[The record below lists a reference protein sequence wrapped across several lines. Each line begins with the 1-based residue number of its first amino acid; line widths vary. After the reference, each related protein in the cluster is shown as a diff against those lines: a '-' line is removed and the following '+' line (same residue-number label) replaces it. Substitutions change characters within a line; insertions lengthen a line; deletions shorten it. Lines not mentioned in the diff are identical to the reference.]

1 MLGLTLIREI
11 EDLLLD
17 KLDRQENCLKFYNQI
32 DKDVRQDL
40 LLKIFDEIDRLE
52 QDMQSIDLLFL
63 SKFEKFKVM
72 NSVDDI
78 NDIKSIVDMETLK
91 EDEKHSL
98 ILIQKAVVLIAQRER
113 ALDTS
118 KKETQEIRLQTES
131 DLKKKSRENKAYSA
145 YRNINK

>member
-17 KLDRQENCLKFYNQI
+17 KLDRQENCLKFYDQI
-32 DKDVRQDL
+32 DKDIRQDL

-52 QDMQSIDLLFL
+52 QDIQSMDLLFL

-72 NSVDDI
+72 NGVDDI
-78 NDIKSIVDMETLK
+78 NEVTQIETLG
-91 EDEKHSL
+91 EAEKRSLSL
-98 ILIQKAVVLIAQRER
+98 IKKAIILIAQRER

-118 KKETQEIRLQTES
+118 KKETQEIRLQTVS

>member
-17 KLDRQENCLKFYNQI
+17 KLDRQENCLKFYDQI

-52 QDMQSIDLLFL
+52 QDIQSMDLLFL

-72 NSVDDI
+72 NGVDDI
-78 NDIKSIVDMETLK
+78 NAIVQIETLG
-91 EDEKHSL
+91 EAEKLSLSL
-98 ILIQKAVVLIAQRER
+98 IKKAIILIAQRER
-113 ALDTS
+113 ELDTS
-118 KKETQEIRLQTES
+118 KKETQEFRLQTES
-131 DLKKKSRENKAYSA
+131 DLKKRSRENKAYSA

>member
-17 KLDRQENCLKFYNQI
+17 KLDRQETCLKFYEQV
-32 DKDVRQDL
+32 DVSIRQDL

-52 QDMQSIDLLFL
+52 HDIQAMDLLFL

-72 NSVDDI
+72 NGVNDV
-78 NDIKSIVDMETLK
+78 NDIKSIVEIETMN
-91 EDEKHSL
+91 EDEKNSL
-98 ILIQKAVVLIAQRER
+98 KLIKKAIILIAQRER
-113 ALDTS
+113 ALETS

-131 DLKKKSRENKAYSA
+131 DLKKKTRENKAYSA

>member
-17 KLDRQENCLKFYNQI
+17 KLDRQENCLKFYDQI
-32 DKDVRQDL
+32 DKDIRQDL

-52 QDMQSIDLLFL
+52 QDIQSMDLLFL

-72 NSVDDI
+72 NCVDDI
-78 NDIKSIVDMETLK
+78 SEVAQIETLG
-91 EDEKHSL
+91 EAERLSLSL
-98 ILIQKAVVLIAQRER
+98 IKKAIILIAQHER

>member
-17 KLDRQENCLKFYNQI
+17 KLDRQENCLKFYDQI
-32 DKDVRQDL
+32 DKDIRQDL

-52 QDMQSIDLLFL
+52 QDIQSIDLLFL

-72 NSVDDI
+72 NGVDDI
-78 NDIKSIVDMETLK
+78 NAIVQIETLT

-98 ILIQKAVVLIAQRER
+98 ILIKKAIILIAQRER
-113 ALDTS
+113 ELDTS
-118 KKETQEIRLQTES
+118 KKETQEFRLQTES
-131 DLKKKSRENKAYSA
+131 DLKKRSRENKAYSA

>member
-17 KLDRQENCLKFYNQI
+17 KLDRQESCLKFYEQVDASI
-32 DKDVRQDL
+32 RQDL

-52 QDMQSIDLLFL
+52 HDIQSMDLLFL

-72 NSVDDI
+72 NGVDDI
-78 NDIKSIVDMETLK
+78 NDIKRI
-91 EDEKHSL
+91 EKHSL
-98 ILIQKAVVLIAQRER
+98 TLIKKAIILIAQRER
-113 ALDTS
+113 ALQTS
-118 KKETQEIRLQTES
+118 KNETQEIRLQTES

>member
-17 KLDRQENCLKFYNQI
+17 KLDRQENCLKFYDQI

-52 QDMQSIDLLFL
+52 QDIQSMDLLFL

-72 NSVDDI
+72 NGVDDI
-78 NDIKSIVDMETLK
+78 NAIVQIETLG
-91 EDEKHSL
+91 EVEKLSLSL
-98 ILIQKAVVLIAQRER
+98 IKKAIILIAQRER
-113 ALDTS
+113 ELDTS
-118 KKETQEIRLQTES
+118 KKETQEFRLQTES
-131 DLKKKSRENKAYSA
+131 DLKKRSRENKAYSA

>member
-17 KLDRQENCLKFYNQI
+17 KLDRQENCLKFYEQI
-32 DKDVRQDL
+32 DKDIRQDL

-98 ILIQKAVVLIAQRER
+98 ILIQKAIILIAERAR

>member
-17 KLDRQENCLKFYNQI
+17 KLDRQENCLKFYDQI
-32 DKDVRQDL
+32 DKDIRQDL

-52 QDMQSIDLLFL
+52 QDIQSMDLLFL

-72 NSVDDI
+72 NGVDDI
-78 NDIKSIVDMETLK
+78 NEVAQIETLG
-91 EDEKHSL
+91 EAEKLSLSL
-98 ILIQKAVVLIAQRER
+98 IKKAIILIAQRER

>member
-17 KLDRQENCLKFYNQI
+17 KLDRQENCLKFYDQI

-52 QDMQSIDLLFL
+52 QDIQSMDLLFL
-63 SKFEKFKVM
+63 SKFEKFKMM
-72 NSVDDI
+72 NGVDDI
-78 NDIKSIVDMETLK
+78 NEVTQIETLG
-91 EDEKHSL
+91 EAEKLSLSL
-98 ILIQKAVVLIAQRER
+98 IKKAIILIAQRER
-113 ALDTS
+113 ELDTS
-118 KKETQEIRLQTES
+118 KKETQEFRLQTES
-131 DLKKKSRENKAYSA
+131 DLKKRSRENKAYSA

>member
-17 KLDRQENCLKFYNQI
+17 KLDRQENCLKFYEQI
-32 DKDVRQDL
+32 DKDIRQDL
-40 LLKIFDEIDRLE
+40 LLKIFDEIDKLE
-52 QDMQSIDLLFL
+52 QDIQSIDLLFL

-72 NSVDDI
+72 NGVDDI
-78 NDIKSIVDMETLK
+78 NDIKSI
-91 EDEKHSL
+91 EKHSL
-98 ILIQKAVVLIAQRER
+98 TLIKKAIILIAERER

>member
-17 KLDRQENCLKFYNQI
+17 KLDRQVKCLKFYDQI
-32 DKDVRQDL
+32 DKDIRQDL
-40 LLKIFDEIDRLE
+40 LLNIFDEIDRLE
-52 QDMQSIDLLFL
+52 QDIQSIDLLFL

-78 NDIKSIVDMETLK
+78 NSIVQIETLT

-98 ILIQKAVVLIAQRER
+98 ILIKKAIILIAQRER
-113 ALDTS
+113 ELDTS
-118 KKETQEIRLQTES
+118 KKETQEFRLQTES
-131 DLKKKSRENKAYSA
+131 DLKKRSRENKAYSA